1 MILGKIFQ
9 VSVRQHRQQLM
20 RRMKDWMQDLN
31 FNLCT
36 GKVVRTT
43 RFFEELDEQP
53 EG

>member
-1 MILGKIFQ
+1 
-9 VSVRQHRQQLM
+9 M

-43 RFFEELDEQP
+43 FYFEDLIDKEKLRLMQALDTEKELR
-53 EG
+53 